1 MKKEKNVDD
10 YYNKLLQYR
19 NEFNSRNSL
28 KEITRNGKEVKTLL
42 ENIMDI
48 HKDYLLTNG
57 FLAFIVCRSLDGRNY
72 PDNEL
77 FRERVKYYLN
87 LVSTLDDEQLMVF
100 LKRNYF
106 YRTFSTPVSY
116 YLTPNERLLVK
127 IYRNAFKEID
137 KMKIPWGTNNYF
149 VACEVLSSYGA
160 IALYNQTFDNQTFDN
175 FKKMT
180 IFYSREQP
188 VQAFSALMAFRTART
203 VTPTSAKTASHMVAS
218 PTTASSRTATFTP
231 MAKAMF

>member
-137 KMKIPWGTNNYF
+137 KMKIPWGTNNYL

-160 IALYNQTFDNQTFDN
+160 IALYNQTFDKYQEVVANFLKNIDEFAVQLKLNGIAWESDRILHDTENEWYFDCQQLIN
-175 FKKMT
+175 
-180 IFYSREQP
+180 YLNNRSEQKIL
-188 VQAFSALMAFRTART
+188 VL
-203 VTPTSAKTASHMVAS
+203 
-218 PTTASSRTATFTP
+218 
-231 MAKAMF
+231 

>member
-137 KMKIPWGTNNYF
+137 KMKIPWGTNNYL

-160 IALYNQTFDNQTFDN
+160 IALYNQTFDKYQEVVANFLKNIDEFAVQLKLNGIAWESDRILHDTENEWYFDRQQLIN
-175 FKKMT
+175 
-180 IFYSREQP
+180 YLNNRSEQKIL
-188 VQAFSALMAFRTART
+188 VL
-203 VTPTSAKTASHMVAS
+203 
-218 PTTASSRTATFTP
+218 
-231 MAKAMF
+231 

>member
-160 IALYNQTFDNQTFDN
+160 IALYNQTFDKYQEVVANFLKNIDEFAVQLKLNGIAWESDRILHDTENEWYFDCQQLIN
-175 FKKMT
+175 YLNNRSEQKML
-180 IFYSREQP
+180 
-188 VQAFSALMAFRTART
+188 VL
-203 VTPTSAKTASHMVAS
+203 
-218 PTTASSRTATFTP
+218 
-231 MAKAMF
+231 

>member
-19 NEFNSRNSL
+19 NEFNSRNRL

-160 IALYNQTFDNQTFDN
+160 IALYNQTFDKYQEVVANFLKNIDEFAVQLKLNGIAWESDRILHDTENEWYFDCQQLIN
-175 FKKMT
+175 YLNNRSEQKML
-180 IFYSREQP
+180 
-188 VQAFSALMAFRTART
+188 VL
-203 VTPTSAKTASHMVAS
+203 
-218 PTTASSRTATFTP
+218 
-231 MAKAMF
+231 

>member
-1 MKKEKNVDD
+1 MKKEKNIDY

-87 LVSTLDDEQLMVF
+87 LVSTLDDDQLMVF

-137 KMKIPWGTNNYF
+137 KMKIPWGTNNYL

-160 IALYNQTFDNQTFDN
+160 IALYNQTFDKYEEVVANFLKNIDEFAVQLKLNGIAWESDRILHDTENEWYFDRQQLIN
-175 FKKMT
+175 YLNNRSEQKML
-180 IFYSREQP
+180 
-188 VQAFSALMAFRTART
+188 VL
-203 VTPTSAKTASHMVAS
+203 
-218 PTTASSRTATFTP
+218 
-231 MAKAMF
+231 

>member
-160 IALYNQTFDNQTFDN
+160 IALYNQTFDKYQEVVANFLKNIDEFAVQLKLNGIAWESDRILRDTENEWYFDCQQLIN
-175 FKKMT
+175 YLNNRSEQKML
-180 IFYSREQP
+180 
-188 VQAFSALMAFRTART
+188 VL
-203 VTPTSAKTASHMVAS
+203 
-218 PTTASSRTATFTP
+218 
-231 MAKAMF
+231 

>member
-57 FLAFIVCRSLDGRNY
+57 FLAFIVRCSLDGRNY

-160 IALYNQTFDNQTFDN
+160 IALYNQTFDKYEEVVANFLKNIDEFAVQLKLNGIAWESDRILHDTENEWYFDCQQLIN
-175 FKKMT
+175 YLNNRSEQKML
-180 IFYSREQP
+180 
-188 VQAFSALMAFRTART
+188 VL
-203 VTPTSAKTASHMVAS
+203 
-218 PTTASSRTATFTP
+218 
-231 MAKAMF
+231 

>member
-57 FLAFIVCRSLDGRNY
+57 FLAFIVCCSLDGRNY

-106 YRTFSTPVSY
+106 YQTFSTPVSY

-160 IALYNQTFDNQTFDN
+160 IALFNQTFDKYQEVVANFLKNIDEFAVQLKLNGIAWESDRILHDTENEWYFDCQQLIN
-175 FKKMT
+175 YLNNRSEQKML
-180 IFYSREQP
+180 
-188 VQAFSALMAFRTART
+188 VL
-203 VTPTSAKTASHMVAS
+203 
-218 PTTASSRTATFTP
+218 
-231 MAKAMF
+231 

>member
-106 YRTFSTPVSY
+106 YQTFSTPVSY

-160 IALYNQTFDNQTFDN
+160 IALYNQTFDKYEEVVANFLKNIDEFAVQLKLNGIAWESDRILHDTENEWYFDCQQLIN
-175 FKKMT
+175 YLNNRSEQKML
-180 IFYSREQP
+180 
-188 VQAFSALMAFRTART
+188 VL
-203 VTPTSAKTASHMVAS
+203 
-218 PTTASSRTATFTP
+218 
-231 MAKAMF
+231 

>member
-57 FLAFIVCRSLDGRNY
+57 FLAFIVCCSLDGRNY

-160 IALYNQTFDNQTFDN
+160 IALYNQTFDKYQEVVANFLKNIDDFAVQLKLNGIAWESDRMLRDNENEWYFDRQQLIN
-175 FKKMT
+175 YLNNRSEQKML
-180 IFYSREQP
+180 
-188 VQAFSALMAFRTART
+188 VL
-203 VTPTSAKTASHMVAS
+203 
-218 PTTASSRTATFTP
+218 
-231 MAKAMF
+231 

>member
-57 FLAFIVCRSLDGRNY
+57 FLAFIVCCSLDGRNY

-106 YRTFSTPVSY
+106 YQTFSTPVSY

-137 KMKIPWGTNNYF
+137 KMKIPWGTNNYL

-160 IALYNQTFDNQTFDN
+160 IALYNQTFDKYQEVVANFLKNIDEFAVQLKLNGIAWESDRILRDTENEWYFDRQQLIN
-175 FKKMT
+175 YLNNRSEQKML
-180 IFYSREQP
+180 
-188 VQAFSALMAFRTART
+188 VL
-203 VTPTSAKTASHMVAS
+203 
-218 PTTASSRTATFTP
+218 
-231 MAKAMF
+231 

>member
-57 FLAFIVCRSLDGRNY
+57 FLAFIVCCSLDGRNY

-160 IALYNQTFDNQTFDN
+160 IALYNQTFDKYQEVVANFLKNIDEFAVQLKLNGIAWESDRILRDTENEWYFDCQQLIN
-175 FKKMT
+175 YLNNRSEQKML
-180 IFYSREQP
+180 
-188 VQAFSALMAFRTART
+188 VL
-203 VTPTSAKTASHMVAS
+203 
-218 PTTASSRTATFTP
+218 
-231 MAKAMF
+231 

>member
-57 FLAFIVCRSLDGRNY
+57 FLAFIVCCSLDGRNY

-160 IALYNQTFDNQTFDN
+160 IALYNQTFDKYEEVVANFLKNIDDFAVQLKLNGIAWESDRMLRDNENEWYFDRQQLIN
-175 FKKMT
+175 YLNNRSEQKML
-180 IFYSREQP
+180 
-188 VQAFSALMAFRTART
+188 VL
-203 VTPTSAKTASHMVAS
+203 
-218 PTTASSRTATFTP
+218 
-231 MAKAMF
+231 

>member
-42 ENIMDI
+42 ENIMDL

-72 PDNEL
+72 PDNEY

-106 YRTFSTPVSY
+106 YQTFSTPVSY

-127 IYRNAFKEID
+127 IYRKAFKEID
-137 KMKIPWGTNNYF
+137 KMKIPWGTNNYL

-160 IALYNQTFDNQTFDN
+160 IALYNQTFDKYEEVVANFLKNIDEFAVQLKLNGIAWESDRTLRDTENEWYFDRQQLIN
-175 FKKMT
+175 YLNNKSEQKML
-180 IFYSREQP
+180 I
-188 VQAFSALMAFRTART
+188 L
-203 VTPTSAKTASHMVAS
+203 
-218 PTTASSRTATFTP
+218 
-231 MAKAMF
+231 